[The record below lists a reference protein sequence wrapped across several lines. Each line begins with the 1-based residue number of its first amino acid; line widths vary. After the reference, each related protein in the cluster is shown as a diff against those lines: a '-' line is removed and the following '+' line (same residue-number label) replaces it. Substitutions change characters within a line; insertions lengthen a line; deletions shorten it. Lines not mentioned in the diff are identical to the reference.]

1 MMFPPVFS
9 VCAASSAV
17 TALLG
22 TDPVRL
28 YPFAEAPQTTPEP
41 YAVWQL
47 ISGAPE
53 NFINGLPDMDQY
65 SIQIDC
71 YASSAAGAR
80 EVAEALRDAI
90 EPRAHIVRW
99 SQDLIDADTN
109 LRRFSFD
116 VDWFVPR

>member
-1 MMFPPVFS
+1 MMFPPIFT

-22 TDPVRL
+22 SSPVRL
-28 YPFAEAPQTTPEP
+28 YPFAEAPQTTPDP
-41 YAVWQL
+41 YVVWQL

-53 NFINGLPDMDQY
+53 NFINQLPDLDQY
-65 SIQIDC
+65 TIQIDS
-71 YASSAAGAR
+71 YAKTAAAAR
-80 EVAEALRDAI
+80 QVAEALRDAI
-90 EPRAHIVRW
+90 EPHAHIVRW
-99 SQDLIDADTN
+99 SLDDIDPDTN